1 MLPGFI
7 NLQVVLIQPL
17 AIHSSLTLKYIHQ
30 KSCNKL
36 QPLSVIVWLPLPKI
50 GAITSPI
57 KQVNLIK
64 IFIDGPEV
72 SLNGSLQYHP

>member
-1 MLPGFI
+1 MHATWI
-7 NLQVVLIQPL
+7 HNLQVVLTTFSYTFFFDIEV
-17 AIHSSLTLKYIHQ
+17 HSSE
-30 KSCNKL
+30 SCNKL
-36 QPLSVIVWLPLPKI
+36 HTFISNCMATTSKI

-72 SLNGSLQYHP
+72 S

>member
-7 NLQVVLIQPL
+7 NLQVVLTHP
-17 AIHSSLTLKYIHQ
+17 AIHSSFDIEVHSSE
-30 KSCNKL
+30 SCNKL
-36 QPLSVIVWLPLPKI
+36 PPFISNCGYHFKI

-64 IFIDGPEV
+64 IFIDGPV
-72 SLNGSLQYHP
+72 SLNGSPTVSP